1 MSDEHDFIDDPG
13 FSFEG
18 DDPESR
24 EPGKRSVMM
33 SLEGYTFDT
42 LVGFD
47 DEIARLREAGIV
59 QNPDPDYIDFVMQM
73 KAQHGMHDEPIGN
86 AVLFRCDVRDD
97 ADRLMLAAANE
108 LGNPI
113 IRIKVVEG
121 LEGMQAMYVMA
132 TPGLG
137 ADGFD
142 GPGTLII
149 DGIDAW
155 DGPAGFE
162 LSLPQMQAMAA
173 ASSNGA
179 LKTISLIRNAAS
191 DPQVTIFASACG
203 SIDRK
208 SPIALLIGPMAEFA
222 IPAPN
227 AAERDAIW
235 DHLMDK
241 HVSMSA
247 LDRHELVVLSRGMP
261 RCDIFAAAHEAVAQA
276 YRSSLQT
283 REYVPVTRSNLLEKV
298 AAYQPLDSEEYR
310 KIEDSVVE
318 DFLVEIERYER
329 EDS

>member
-1 MSDEHDFIDDPG
+1 MSDERESNGDLG

-18 DDPESR
+18 DETESPET
-24 EPGKRSVMM
+24 GKKSVMM
-33 SLEGYTFDT
+33 SLDGYTFET

-47 DEIARLREAGIV
+47 DEIARLRESGIV
-59 QNPDPDYIDFVMQM
+59 QYPDPDYIEFVMQM
-73 KAQHGMHDEPIGN
+73 KAQHGMHRAPVGN
-86 AVLFRCDVRDD
+86 AVLFRCDVRED

-113 IRIKVVEG
+113 IRIRVVEG

-137 ADGFD
+137 SDGFD
-142 GPGTLII
+142 GPGTLIL

-155 DGPAGFE
+155 DAPAGFDI
-162 LSLPQMQAMAA
+162 SLQHIEAMAA
-173 ASSNGA
+173 ATSSGA

-191 DPQVTIFASACG
+191 DPQVTIFASASG
-203 SIDRK
+203 PVDRK
-208 SPIALLIGPMAEFA
+208 SPVALLVGPMVEFD
-222 IPAPN
+222 IPAPSES
-227 AAERDAIW
+227 ERDAIW

-247 LDRHELVVLSRGMP
+247 LDRHELVALSRGLP

-276 YRSSLQT
+276 FRSSLQA

-329 EDS
+329 GDS